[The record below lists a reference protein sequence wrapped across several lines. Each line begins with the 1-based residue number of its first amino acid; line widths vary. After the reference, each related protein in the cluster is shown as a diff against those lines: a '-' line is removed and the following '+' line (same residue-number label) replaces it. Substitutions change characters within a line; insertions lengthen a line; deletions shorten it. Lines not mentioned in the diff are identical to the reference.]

1 MGSQFDTYMDAVK
14 AAIKSGIQPIKGFL
28 DVFSNPVVSFFV
40 VVTIFAGM
48 LVYCILRYKDDA
60 KKEIKKT
67 RTLAICA
74 MMMAINIIL
83 SYYVINFSAYLRVG
97 FGFVTQPVVTML
109 FGPLIGC
116 MTGMIQDVL
125 SFVLK
130 PTGGYIPTYTVCVGI
145 SGMIYGIMLYNK
157 PITITRVFAAKLII
171 TLVSNVVLNTIALA
185 PTVGSGFVGI
195 FPARLVKNLI
205 MLPIQTIVVYFILKY
220 IVSAHKKGA

>member
-97 FGFVTQPVVTML
+97 L
-109 FGPLIGC
+109 DL
-116 MTGMIQDVL
+116 
-125 SFVLK
+125 
-130 PTGGYIPTYTVCVGI
+130 
-145 SGMIYGIMLYNK
+145 
-157 PITITRVFAAKLII
+157 
-171 TLVSNVVLNTIALA
+171 
-185 PTVGSGFVGI
+185 
-195 FPARLVKNLI
+195 
-205 MLPIQTIVVYFILKY
+205 
-220 IVSAHKKGA
+220 